1 MIKISK
7 LDSIVS
13 DVRERK
19 IGTLEARV
27 KILDWINKIEVDEA
41 IDLVKNLSLCEV
53 SHRRELLIDFSKWI
67 FSERKDV
74 TIKMI
79 KEDVETFLGN

>member
-27 KILDWINKIEVDEA
+27 KILDWINKLEVDEA
-41 IDLVKNLSLCEV
+41 IDLVKSLSLCAVVKPFYCVNKEV
-53 SHRRELLIDFSKWI
+53 GYRDSICLDQCI
-67 FSERKDV
+67 
-74 TIKMI
+74 TCGM
-79 KEDVETFLGN
+79 KEKAQ